1 MDIILDA
8 LAVLNTNLSQ
18 QLILELVLTSSP
30 PNFDLFR
37 RYLIHLSG
45 MERPPSKV
53 NLLSHLVERIITL
66 SLNDVY

>member
-53 NLLSHLVERIITL
+53 NLSSHLVERIITL
-66 SLNDVY
+66 KLK